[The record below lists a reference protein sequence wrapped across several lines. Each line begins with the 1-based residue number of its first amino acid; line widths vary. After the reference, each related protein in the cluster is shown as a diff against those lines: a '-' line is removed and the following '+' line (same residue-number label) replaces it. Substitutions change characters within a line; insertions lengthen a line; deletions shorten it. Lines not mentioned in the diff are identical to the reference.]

1 MIKNIDKNKIVKA
14 IVVVCIICIIIC
26 IVIIGAWVI
35 NVKMINISDD
45 YATIETQNEEY
56 EEVRYFGTIKTI
68 SCTVVFD
75 ALKSERV
82 LQYLGYDT
90 NTKCMFYVYYN
101 PSSWYISTTPYTIQ
115 TEDGSVKQA
124 VYGVDYK

>member
-1 MIKNIDKNKIVKA
+1 MLKSKDGNKVIKVIG
-14 IVVVCIICIIIC
+14 VVLFIG
-26 IVIIGAWVI
+26 IVILIVSTFAMKLI
-35 NVKMINISDD
+35 DISDEC
-45 YATIETQNEEY
+45 AMVETQNAEY

-75 ALKSERV
+75 GFGSERV

-90 NTKCMFYVYYN
+90 NTKCMYYVYYN
-101 PSSWYISTTPYTIQ
+101 PSNWDVSTTPYTVQ

-124 VYGVDYK
+124 VYWVDYKE

>member
-1 MIKNIDKNKIVKA
+1 MKLID
-14 IVVVCIICIIIC
+14 
-26 IVIIGAWVI
+26 
-35 NVKMINISDD
+35 ISDEC
-45 YATIETQNEEY
+45 AMVETQNEEY

-75 ALKSERV
+75 DFGSERV

-90 NTKCMFYVYYN
+90 NTKCMYYVYYN
-101 PSSWYISTTPYTIQ
+101 PSNWGVSTTPYTVQ

-124 VYGVDYK
+124 VYGVDYKE